1 MLIDP
6 LEHVVFEESDNDNE
20 DDDMIS
26 DCYTHIETSNA
37 WTTWRDNMAREM
49 NLWMLVIMDPHDF
62 VVYFFDSLGSKPGV
76 ECGYYVMRYMKDIVA
91 NHQNVLIM
99 EKFNRRDDYSQAE
112 IDEVRTEWAEFVGK
126 FCQTLFTFF
135 IPVDVEWVEQFPGLV
150 KFPTHLKDQLE
161 YASIEEELLEV
172 DKGRVRW
179 DSNQDKAWCQAKRRS
194 LEKNIHKKG
203 NLSHGNEKFDFVRI
217 GER

>member
-1 MLIDP
+1 MVT
-6 LEHVVFEESDNDNE
+6 VVE
-20 DDDMIS
+20 D
-26 DCYTHIETSNA
+26 
-37 WTTWRDNMAREM
+37 
-49 NLWMLVIMDPHDF
+49 
-62 VVYFFDSLGSKPGV
+62 
-76 ECGYYVMRYMKDIVA
+76 
-91 NHQNVLIM
+91 Q
-99 EKFNRRDDYSQAE
+99 
-112 IDEVRTEWAEFVGK
+112 
-126 FCQTLFTFF
+126 

-217 GER
+217 GLVLVRFRRFGSSSSDDSALVPIRFSTIQFGSDGLVSVPVPTIL